1 MASGDGLATFIPQAF
16 TPHATLYATID
27 LRNLH
32 PVLDFD
38 DTIPEYCYFTGV
50 LSGKYTGGGITV
62 RLHVAFTSATTGA
75 ADFLVAFERIGDE
88 HQDLDSDGFAAG
100 QSGVVSAPA
109 TSGHV
114 QVQSIPFTDGAQID
128 GLLAGETFRIE
139 VARVANSGSDTAAG
153 DAELLLIDLSET

>member
-50 LSGKYTGGGITV
+50 ASGKYSGGGVTV
-62 RLHVAFTSATTGA
+62 RLHVAFTSAITGS
-75 ADFLVAFERIGDE
+75 ADFTVAFERIGDE
-88 HQDLDSDGFAAG
+88 FQDLDTDGFASA
-100 QSGVVSAPA
+100 QSGIVTVPT
-109 TSGHV
+109 TSGLV
-114 QVQSIPFTDGAQID
+114 QVTSILFSDGAEID
-128 GLLAGETFRIE
+128 GLLAGESFRIE
-139 VARVANSGSDTAAG
+139 ISRVANSGNDTAVG
-153 DAELLLIDLSET
+153 DAELLLVDLSET

>member
-50 LSGKYTGGGITV
+50 LSGKYSGGGITV
-62 RLHVAFTSATTGA
+62 RVHVAFTSATTGS
-75 ADFLVAFERIGDE
+75 ADFTVAFERIGDE
-88 HQDLDSDGFAAG
+88 FQDLDTDGFASA
-100 QSGVVSAPA
+100 QSGIVTAPS
-109 TSGHV
+109 TSGLV
-114 QVQSIPFTDGAQID
+114 QVTTISFTDGAQID
-128 GLLAGETFRIE
+128 GLLAGESFRIE
-139 VARVANSGSDTAAG
+139 VSRVANSGNDTAVG
-153 DAELLLIDLSET
+153 DAELLLVDLSET